1 MNKNNFVKTMINK
14 LIIIFSLIILFSCDK
29 QLNEDNQDVIDP
41 DPFIRISST
50 ENQRNLSG
58 VNDIYIN
65 IKNFTRVWKI
75 YLSIINNPA
84 VDNQDRILLDTT
96 STIDQDIYQTY
107 WDTKLYPNG
116 EYELY
121 AELFDSSNNRIFTT
135 EFFNIINYKM
145 INVKNNLESP
155 VDYQI
160 NGVFGTIFSNSFGL
174 IEVENFFNDIFL
186 TSFSSDIPCGIS
198 LSNSFVIEP
207 DSSNIPIIINPDSSI
222 FFLKIQNSQI
232 SYIDSVT
239 IKNDLLHEK
248 CNKISIPNDNR
259 VYSIGYF
266 SLDNGN
272 ETKIIAHYGN
282 TVDTIDVDFYD
293 QLIRIDTLIIN

>member
-1 MNKNNFVKTMINK
+1 MIDK
-14 LIIIFSLIILFSCDK
+14 SKIIFSFIILLSCSE
-29 QLNEDNQDVIDP
+29 QLNKDNQDIIDP
-41 DPFIRISST
+41 DPFVWISSI

-58 VNDIYIN
+58 INDIYIN
-65 IKNFTRVWKI
+65 IKNFPKVWKI

-84 VDNQDRILLDTT
+84 VDNQNRILLDTT
-96 STIDQDIYQTY
+96 STIDQDIYQTH

-121 AELFDSSNNRIFTT
+121 AELFDSSNNRIFTN
-135 EFFNIINYKM
+135 EFFNINNYKM
-145 INVKNNLESP
+145 LNVKNNLESP

-160 NGVFGTIFSNSFGL
+160 NGAFGTIFSNSFGL
-174 IEVENFFNDIFL
+174 IEVENFFNDLIL
-186 TSFSSDIPCGIS
+186 TSFSAGMPCGIS
-198 LSNSFVIEP
+198 LSNSFVIKP
-207 DSSNIPIIINPDSSI
+207 DSSNIPIIINPDSSV

-239 IKNDLLHEK
+239 IKNGLLNEQ
-248 CNKISIPNDNR
+248 CNNISIPNDNR
-259 VYSIGYF
+259 AYSIGYF

-282 TVDTIDVDFYD
+282 TVDTNDVDFYN
-293 QLIRIDTLIIN
+293 QLIRIDTLILN